1 MGSSAPA
8 FASIERLTG
17 TAAEFPRID
26 NRFAG
31 LPYRHG
37 WLLEMDLRRPV
48 ELRGGSAGGLLMN
61 CLFHKDLA
69 TGAEEHW
76 WCGPVSSLQEACFI
90 PRHQAA
96 AEGDGWIVQ
105 ICNRLD
111 EHRSELLVFE
121 AQAIAEGPIATIQIP
136 IQMRFGLHG
145 NWAEAADIGLAA

>member
-1 MGSSAPA
+1 MLFRS
-8 FASIERLTG
+8 
-17 TAAEFPRID
+17 AEFPRID

-37 WLLEMDLRRPV
+37 WLLEMDMRRPV